1 MYTTRVAGYAVV
13 AVGLDD
19 RQLRA
24 ALAEPGVRAVIVEPS
39 RILLAGSMAPG
50 GVAIVSSARE
60 LEILGVDRVL
70 VPPRADFTG
79 RLRDRVTSF
88 AETTALAAHG

>member
-1 MYTTRVAGYAVV
+1 VASCAVV

-24 ALAEPGVRAVIVEPS
+24 ALAEPSARAVIVEPY
-39 RILLAGSMAPG
+39 RILLAGSMAPS
-50 GVAIVSSARE
+50 GVAIVTSSRE
-60 LEILGVDRVL
+60 LEMLGVDRVL
-70 VPPRADFTG
+70 VPPGADFTG

-88 AETTALAAHG
+88 AETTALAPHR